1 MSAVFLK
8 ILNMSITASWLI
20 LVVIAAR
27 ELLKAAPKWIAC
39 LLWGMVAVRLVCPV
53 SFESIFSLIPNSDP
67 IPAGIAYQA
76 NPAVNTGIPSV
87 NDVINPAIAASF
99 TPDPGDSA
107 NPLQI
112 VIPIAAAIWIAGI
125 LLMLAYALI
134 SYMKLRK
141 TVAICL
147 SIGGNVF
154 ACDEIDT
161 PFILGIFRPEIYV
174 PSSVRGD
181 TLDQVLLHESA
192 HLQRHDHW
200 WKPLGYL
207 LLTVHWFNPLC
218 WIAYILLCRDIEMA
232 CDERVIRMMDAP
244 ARAAYSQALLDCSFS
259 RRQIAA
265 CPLAFGEVGVKER
278 IRGVLN
284 YKKPAFWLIFAAVII
299 CLTVAICFLTNP
311 KYQEQDISSLV
322 RTEFIGDAPEV
333 VAIAGHL
340 PYPGDYSYSH
350 IEIQSGHEPYELTVY
365 LNGTGDIGQSEF
377 DEVSRLAFDQIGN
390 MGVIR
395 FCREENGEV
404 IAVFSRPVL
413 ADPDEKP
420 QAQANDLVEYQE
432 KNAEMSADDI
442 PFSADTDNQ
451 EGVLVPYAPTQDG
464 QWEADGKLY
473 RYCLVLEGRMKNAK
487 VDSTFTVL
495 SNDKDVTFEEVA
507 ERLFS
512 SQSHT
517 AFDDK
522 DAVLV
527 RWKVN
532 TKEQNTG
539 VEPADEIGTESGRW
553 LWPLEKTHEIG
564 DSFGRRVHPLTG
576 EERMH
581 DHVNLR
587 AEDNEWVVAAVGGI
601 IKDIQYD
608 PQMGNMVTVDVGGG
622 IEIEY
627 GHLAKVG
634 VTGIGELINTGD
646 VIGTAGAT
654 GMATGTNLS
663 FKVTIDGEPIDPL
676 QFLGE

>member
-1 MSAVFLK
+1 
-8 ILNMSITASWLI
+8 
-20 LVVIAAR
+20 
-27 ELLKAAPKWIAC
+27 
-39 LLWGMVAVRLVCPV
+39 MVAVRLVCPV

-174 PSSVRGD
+174 PSSVSGD
-181 TLDQVLLHESA
+181 TLDQVLLHENA

-278 IRGVLN
+278 IGGVLN
-284 YKKPAFWLIFAAVII
+284 YKKPAFWLIFAAVIL
-299 CLTVAICFLTNP
+299 CLAVAVCFLTNP
-311 KYQEQDISSLV
+311 RYEEQNISLSDKSNSDIEASTESAV
-322 RTEFIGDAPEV
+322 NSEAAQYRTEFIGNAPEV
-333 VAIAGHL
+333 VAIAERL
-340 PYPGDYSYSH
+340 LYPGDYKYGH
-350 IEIQSGHEPYELTVY
+350 IEIQSDHEPYELTVY
-365 LNGTGDIGQSEF
+365 LNGTEEFRESEF
-377 DEVSRLAFDQIGN
+377 EEVSQLAFEQIGN
-390 MGVIR
+390 MGVIK

-413 ADPDEKP
+413 AAPE
-420 QAQANDLVEYQE
+420 
-432 KNAEMSADDI
+432 
-442 PFSADTDNQ
+442 
-451 EGVLVPYAPTQDG
+451 EGVLVPYTSTQDG
-464 QWEADGKLY
+464 QWEADGKRY
-473 RYCLVLEGRMKNAK
+473 RFCLVLEGRMKNARA
-487 VDSTFTVL
+487 DSTFTVL

-527 RWKVN
+527 RWEVN

-564 DSFGRRVHPLTG
+564 DSFGTRVHPLTG

-581 DHVNLR
+581 DHLNLR
-587 AEDNEWVVAAVGGI
+587 AEDDERVVAAVGGI

-608 PQMGNMVTVDVGGG
+608 PQMGNMVTVDVGSG

-634 VTGIGELINTGD
+634 VTEVGKSINTGD

-663 FKVTIDGEPIDPL
+663 FKVTVDGEPVDPL
-676 QFLGE
+676 QYLGE

>member
-20 LVVIAAR
+20 LAVIVAR
-27 ELLKAAPKWIAC
+27 KLLKTAPKWIAC

-53 SFESIFSLIPNSDP
+53 SFESVFSLVPSAEP

-76 NPAVNTGIPSV
+76 SPAVNTGISIV
-87 NDVINPAIAASF
+87 NDVVNPAIATSF

-112 VIPIAAAIWIAGI
+112 VIPVASAIWIAGI
-125 LLMLAYALI
+125 LILLVYALL
-134 SYMKLRK
+134 SYTKLRK

-147 SIGGNVF
+147 PAGGNVF
-154 ACDEIDT
+154 VCDDIDT

-174 PSSVRGD
+174 PSSVRGE
-181 TLDQVLLHESA
+181 TLDQVLLHENA

-207 LLTVHWFNPLC
+207 LLTLHWFNPLC
-218 WIAYILLCRDIEMA
+218 WIAYVLLCRDIEMA
-232 CDERVIRMMDAP
+232 CDEKVIRLMDAP

-265 CPLAFGEVGVKER
+265 CPIAFGEVGVKER

-284 YKKPAFWLIFAAVII
+284 YKKPAFWLTFAAVII
-299 CLTVAICFLTNP
+299 CLTVAMCFLTNP
-311 KYQEQDISSLV
+311 KFQEQDTAASAEPAVNSEAAQY
-322 RTEFIGDAPEV
+322 RTEFIGNAPEV
-333 VAIAGHL
+333 VAIAEHL
-340 PYPGDYSYSH
+340 PYPGDYTYGH
-350 IEIQSGHEPYELTVY
+350 IEIQSDHEPYELTVY
-365 LNGTGDIGQSEF
+365 LHGTESLEESEF
-377 DEVSRLAFDQIGN
+377 EETSELAFEQIGN

-395 FCREENGEV
+395 LCREENGEV

-413 ADPDEKP
+413 AAPE
-420 QAQANDLVEYQE
+420 
-432 KNAEMSADDI
+432 
-442 PFSADTDNQ
+442 
-451 EGVLVPYAPTQDG
+451 EGVLVPYTPTQDG

-473 RYCLVLEGRMKNAK
+473 RFCLVLEGRMNNARA
-487 VDSTFTVL
+487 DSTFTVL

-517 AFDDK
+517 ALDDK

-527 RWKVN
+527 RWEVN
-532 TKEQNTG
+532 AKGQNAG
-539 VEPADEIGTESGRW
+539 VEPAQEIGTESGRW

-564 DSFGRRVHPLTG
+564 DTFGTRVHPFTG

-581 DHVNLR
+581 DHLNLR
-587 AEDNEWVVAAVGGI
+587 AEDDERVVAAVGGT

-608 PQMGNMVTVDVGGG
+608 PQMGNRVTVDVGSG

-634 VTGIGELINTGD
+634 VTEVGKSINTGD

-663 FKVTIDGEPIDPL
+663 FKVTVDGEPVDPL
-676 QFLGE
+676 QYLGE

>member
-1 MSAVFLK
+1 MSTVFLK
-8 ILNMSITASWLI
+8 ILNMSIAASWLI
-20 LVVIAAR
+20 LAVIAAR
-27 ELLKAAPKWIAC
+27 KLLKTAPKWIAC

-53 SFESIFSLIPNSDP
+53 SFESIFSLVPSAEP
-67 IPAGIAYQA
+67 IPVGIAYQVS
-76 NPAVNTGIPSV
+76 PAVNTGISIV
-87 NDVINPAIAASF
+87 NNVVNPAIATSF
-99 TPDPGDSA
+99 TSDPGDSA

-125 LLMLAYALI
+125 LILLAYALI

-147 SIGGNVF
+147 PADGNVF

-174 PSSVRGD
+174 PSSVRGE
-181 TLDQVLLHESA
+181 TLEQVLLHENA

-207 LLTVHWFNPLC
+207 LFTVHWFNPLC
-218 WIAYILLCRDIEMA
+218 WIAYVLLCRDIEMA
-232 CDERVIRMMDAP
+232 CDERVIRVMDAS
-244 ARAAYSQALLDCSFS
+244 ARTAYSQALLDCSIS

-284 YKKPAFWLIFAAVII
+284 YKKPTFWLIFTAVII
-299 CLTVAICFLTNP
+299 CLTVAMCFLTDP
-311 KYQEQDISSLV
+311 KNQEQDLSSLNDNSHAEASTEPPV
-322 RTEFIGDAPEV
+322 NSEASQYRTEFIGNAPEV
-333 VAIAGHL
+333 VAIAGRL
-340 PYPGDYSYSH
+340 PYPGDY
-350 IEIQSGHEPYELTVY
+350 
-365 LNGTGDIGQSEF
+365 
-377 DEVSRLAFDQIGN
+377 
-390 MGVIR
+390 
-395 FCREENGEV
+395 

-413 ADPDEKP
+413 ADPE
-420 QAQANDLVEYQE
+420 
-432 KNAEMSADDI
+432 
-442 PFSADTDNQ
+442 
-451 EGVLVPYAPTQDG
+451 EGVLVPYTPTQDG

-473 RYCLVLEGRMKNAK
+473 RFCLVLEGRIKNARA
-487 VDSTFTVL
+487 DSTFTVL

-507 ERLFS
+507 EKLFS

-527 RWKVN
+527 RLELN

-539 VEPADEIGTESGRW
+539 VEPAQETGTEGSRW

-564 DSFGRRVHPLTG
+564 ESFGTRVHPVTG
-576 EERMH
+576 EERIH
-581 DHVNLR
+581 DHMNFR
-587 AEDNEWVVAAVGGI
+587 AGDGEWVVAAVGGI

-608 PQMGNMVTVDVGGG
+608 PQMGSKVTVDAGSG

-627 GHLAKVG
+627 GHLTKVG
-634 VTGIGELINTGD
+634 VTKVGKSINTGD

-663 FKVTIDGEPIDPL
+663 FKVTVDGEPVDPL